1 MAKVEYRTEPKRVAV
16 MKPAPNAATGGK
28 LYTALLKVAQ
38 HGPMGHLP
46 INEGF
51 YEVATFNTRSSA
63 ASTVT
68 NIKQGKRKI
77 PAGKWSFTSRGNVAA
92 NTSVLYAKYLGPDF
106 SLKPKKKPTFHYE

>member
-1 MAKVEYRTEPKRVAV
+1 
-16 MKPAPNAATGGK
+16 
-28 LYTALLKVAQ
+28 
-38 HGPMGHLP
+38 MGHLP

-51 YEVATFNTRSSA
+51 YEVATFDSRSSA

-106 SLKPKKKPTFHYE
+106 SSKKKLPIFHND

>member
-51 YEVATFNTRSSA
+51 YEVATFNSRSSA

-77 PAGKWSFTSRGNVAA
+77 PAGKWSFTSRGDVKT
-92 NTSVLYAKYLGPDF
+92 NTSVLYAKFLGPDYSTF
-106 SLKPKKKPTFHYE
+106 GKKKT